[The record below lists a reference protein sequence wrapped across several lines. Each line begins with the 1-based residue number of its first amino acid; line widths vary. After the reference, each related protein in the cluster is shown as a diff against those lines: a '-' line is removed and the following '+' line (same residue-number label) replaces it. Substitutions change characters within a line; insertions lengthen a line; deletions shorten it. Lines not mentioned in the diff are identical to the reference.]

1 VNLVLLEPE
10 ELREDGTARLLGR
23 RAAHLTDVLR
33 AAAGGRIRA
42 GVIGGRWGEAEVLRI
57 GDGEVVI
64 RPALDR
70 DPPPP
75 APVALLLALPRPKVL
90 RRVLQAVAS
99 MGVKQLVLLGSWRV
113 EKSYWGSPAL
123 EADAIRAELVLG
135 LEQGRD
141 TVLPQVRVR
150 RLFKPF
156 VEDELDDVFPEPVRL
171 LADPSGAAPLE
182 ALTCP
187 RTSIAPR
194 SGAGEGA
201 RPPGPRAALAVGP
214 EGGFTA
220 YEAGALR
227 SRGFASFTL
236 GDRILRV
243 DTAVSFALGQVD
255 LWLRAGAGLPG
266 RRDP

>member
-1 VNLVLLEPE
+1 VNVLLLEPE

-23 RAAHLTDVLR
+23 RAAHVAEVLR
-33 AAAGGRIRA
+33 TAEGGRIRA
-42 GVIGGRWGEAEVLRI
+42 GVIGGRSGDAEVLRI
-57 GDGEVVI
+57 GEGEVVI

-75 APVALLLALPRPKVL
+75 APVSLLLALPRPKVL

-99 MGVKQLVLLGSWRV
+99 MGVKRLVLLGSWRV
-113 EKSYWGSPAL
+113 EKSYWSSPAL

-141 TVLPQVRVR
+141 TVLPEVLVR

-156 VEDELDDVFPEPVRL
+156 VEDELDGVFPEPVRL
-171 LADPSGAAPLE
+171 LADPSSAAPLE
-182 ALTCP
+182 AN
-187 RTSIAPR
+187 
-194 SGAGEGA
+194 
-201 RPPGPRAALAVGP
+201 PPAGPRAALAVGP

-227 SRGFASFTL
+227 SRAFAPFTL

-243 DTAVSFALGQVD
+243 DTALPFALGQVD

-266 RRDP
+266 RRGP